1 MLNERKLTKAELNKR
16 EDIIKDMKKN
26 KRELVKRYGKDA
38 EAVMYGRATNI
49 AKKQAESM
57 NQDKL
62 REMIKD
68 ALQNPK
74 KADLNKDGKLS
85 DYEKK
90 RGAAIEKSMKK
101 SKFKKAGE
109 RAGFDMRGINEN
121 KMEAAWELQEIM
133 DQLYQL
139 SDRAKMIFRDNFP
152 SEYNR
157 LDAYGALDFGTSSNR
172 YDVTLE
178 GALENLDMED
188 DEDMIQEG
196 VSKELSDAI
205 DSWTD
210 DEKVR
215 KAAKA
220 FAAYKL
226 HKKGPD
232 PLKDLDD
239 ETYHKAL
246 DAYRDAKNI
255 DEDLDLGHQDNEPH
269 MLKADLYRIGKYA
282 MELYQM
288 VDGFE
293 GKGEVDFPHW
303 WQSKIIKS
311 KDAIVGAKHYLDF
324 EIKEP
329 QIDAMVDVASKE
341 EVIDEPVNEG
351 DLDAAIEKE
360 MKANS
365 GRFETPF
372 PTRDLRQIR
381 NTKNHNELSTSAK
394 KVLARLKKK
403 YKINE
408 EDPGEADMVA
418 SDIQKVMNAAK
429 GDEAKTHQ
437 LKKARTAMNKG
448 DLDKAK
454 KIADRI
460 AKMLKK

>member
-1 MLNERKLTKAELNKR
+1 
-16 EDIIKDMKKN
+16 
-26 KRELVKRYGKDA
+26 
-38 EAVMYGRATNI
+38 
-49 AKKQAESM
+49 
-57 NQDKL
+57 
-62 REMIKD
+62 
-68 ALQNPK
+68 
-74 KADLNKDGKLS
+74 
-85 DYEKK
+85 
-90 RGAAIEKSMKK
+90 
-101 SKFKKAGE
+101 
-109 RAGFDMRGINEN
+109 
-121 KMEAAWELQEIM
+121 
-133 DQLYQL
+133 
-139 SDRAKMIFRDNFP
+139 
-152 SEYNR
+152 
-157 LDAYGALDFGTSSNR
+157 
-172 YDVTLE
+172 
-178 GALENLDMED
+178 
-188 DEDMIQEG
+188 
-196 VSKELSDAI
+196 
-205 DSWTD
+205 
-210 DEKVR
+210 
-215 KAAKA
+215 
-220 FAAYKL
+220 
-226 HKKGPD
+226 
-232 PLKDLDD
+232 
-239 ETYHKAL
+239 
-246 DAYRDAKNI
+246 
-255 DEDLDLGHQDNEPH
+255 
-269 MLKADLYRIGKYA
+269 MLKGDLYRIGKYA